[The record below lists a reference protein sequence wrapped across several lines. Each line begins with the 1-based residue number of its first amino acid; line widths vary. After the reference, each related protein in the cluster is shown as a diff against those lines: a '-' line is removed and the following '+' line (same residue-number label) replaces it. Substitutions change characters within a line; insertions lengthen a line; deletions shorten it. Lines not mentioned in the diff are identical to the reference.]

1 MVIHADILVV
11 EMITISETSVL
22 WVCLKIDEVVK
33 TTAHDC
39 IQPTD

>member
-1 MVIHADILVV
+1 MVMYADILVV
-11 EMITISETSVL
+11 EMIATIETSVV